1 METGALGRPYEAG
14 DLIFRQGEQS
24 ECMYIIQEGR
34 VEVFLEEDGKEVS
47 LTLYR
52 EGDFLG
58 ELALFFKEVHSTSAR
73 SLGDSRV
80 LTVDKK
86 NFMRRIQEDPTI
98 AFRLVQ
104 NLTHRVKELSEEIS
118 VLNRAV
124 QECLEEQLR
133 LQELKAKKLSRS
145 E

>member
-1 METGALGRPYEAG
+1 METGALGKTYGDG
-14 DLIFRQGEQS
+14 DLIFRQGVQS
-24 ECMYIIQEGR
+24 DCLYVIQEGR
-34 VEVFLEEDGKEVS
+34 VEIYIEENGKEVS

-73 SLGDSRV
+73 SLGESRV

-118 VLNRAV
+118 VLDRAV
-124 QECLEEQLR
+124 QECLKEQLR
-133 LQELKAKKLSRS
+133 LQELKGQEES
-145 E
+145 

>member
-1 METGALGRPYEAG
+1 MESGALGRPYGDG

-24 ECMYIIQEGR
+24 DCMYVIQEGK
-34 VEVFLEEDGKEVS
+34 VEVYLEEAGKEVS

-104 NLTHRVKELSEEIS
+104 NLSHRVKEMSEEVS
-118 VLNRAV
+118 VLNHAV

-133 LQELKAKKLSRS
+133 LQGLKGR
-145 E
+145 EGT

>member
-1 METGALGRPYEAG
+1 MESGALGRPYGDG

-24 ECMYIIQEGR
+24 DCMYVIQEGK
-34 VEVFLEEDGKEVS
+34 VEVYLEEAGKEVS

-104 NLTHRVKELSEEIS
+104 NLSHRVKEMSEEVS
-118 VLNRAV
+118 VLNHTV

-133 LQELKAKKLSRS
+133 LQGLKGR
-145 E
+145 EGT

>member
-1 METGALGRPYEAG
+1 METGALGKAYETG

-24 ECMYIIQEGR
+24 DCVYVIQEGK
-34 VEVFLEEDGKEVS
+34 VEVFLEEAGKEVS

-58 ELALFFKEVHSTSAR
+58 ELALFFKEIHSTSAR
-73 SLGDSRV
+73 SLGHSRV

-86 NFMRRIQEDPTI
+86 NFIRRIQEDPTI

-118 VLNRAV
+118 VLNRTV

-133 LQELKAKKLSRS
+133 FQELKGK
-145 E
+145 ET